1 VLPGQPAHETIASVS
16 RGDETV
22 LGPASNETPGDRARE
37 DEVRF
42 RDMAEWLPQLVWT
55 CDLQGI
61 CDYLSPQWAAFT
73 GVPVEKHI
81 GRGWIE
87 ALHPDDRQ
95 SVLDGWQAAFESES
109 GYQTEF
115 RLRRHDGTYRWFDTR
130 ATPLRAPD
138 GKVRKWLG
146 SSTDITN
153 RRLAEDALRESEARF
168 RVVADSAPVL
178 IWMSD
183 TDAKCN
189 FFNRTWLEF
198 TGRELSR
205 ELGDGWAEGVHPE
218 DREACIERYRRAFD
232 AREKFLIDYRLRRHD
247 GVYRWMDDHGVP
259 RYEPNGEFAG
269 YIGSCQDVTDVI
281 ERRRLELQLHQ
292 SQKMESI
299 GKLAGGVAHDFNNLL
314 TVIEGNVEIVKDMIA
329 PDSEAF
335 ELLSE
340 VQRANEQA
348 AALTRQLLA
357 FSRLQI
363 VEPKVFDLNTAVAS
377 TAKMLGRVLGEDVE
391 LVTRMASDLPLVRI
405 DPSQCAQVL
414 MNLAVNARDAMPS
427 GGRLVIETRAET
439 REAVTLPPG
448 ILPGRYA
455 AVVMTDTG
463 HGMTDRVQA
472 HLFEPF
478 FTTKE
483 VGRGTGLGLAVVHGI
498 VTEGRGFIEVES
510 RTGKGSQFRVYLPA
524 IDEMPGA
531 VTLAPQ
537 KNSTGGRERLLLVE
551 DDEAV
556 RRVGLRVLNGAG
568 YDVVQASTAE
578 EALAYLESHPEPF
591 DLLVTDVVMPGMSGP
606 KLAEVIRRTRPAMR
620 IIFISGYAGDEVAR
634 KGISTGDVPFVQKPY
649 LPSQLLARVRE
660 VLDAP
665 VL

>member
-1 VLPGQPAHETIASVS
+1 
-16 RGDETV
+16 
-22 LGPASNETPGDRARE
+22 
-37 DEVRF
+37 
-42 RDMAEWLPQLVWT
+42 MAEWLPQLVWT
-55 CDLQGI
+55 CDLQGA

-73 GVPVEKHI
+73 GVPLSEHI
-81 GRGWIE
+81 GLGWID

-95 SVLDGWQAAFESES
+95 PVLAGWQVAFESES
-109 GYQTEF
+109 GFQTEF

-130 ATPLRAPD
+130 ATLLRMPD
-138 GKVRKWLG
+138 GKVKKWLG
-146 SSTDITN
+146 SSTDITS

-198 TGRELSR
+198 TGRKVEQ
-205 ELGDGWAEGVHPE
+205 ELGDGWAEGVHPD
-218 DREACIERYRRAFD
+218 DREACGERFHRAFD
-232 AREKFLIDYRLRRHD
+232 AREKFLLDYRLRRHD

-259 RYEPNGEFAG
+259 LYGLNGEFAG

-314 TVIEGNVEIVKDMIA
+314 TVIEGNVEMVKDMLAI
-329 PDSEAF
+329 DSEGF

-363 VEPKVFDLNTAVAS
+363 VEPKVLDLNATVTS

-391 LVTRMASDLPLVRI
+391 LVTRMAPDLPLVRI

-427 GGRLVIETRAET
+427 GGRLVIETRSET
-439 REAVTLPPG
+439 RDAGTLPPG
-448 ILPGRYA
+448 IAPGRYA
-455 AVVMTDTG
+455 VVLMSDTG
-463 HGMTDRVQA
+463 HGMSEEVQA

-483 VGRGTGLGLAVVHGI
+483 VGKGTGLGLAVVHGI
-498 VTEGRGFIEVES
+498 VTDGRGFIEVDS
-510 RTGKGSQFRVYLPA
+510 RTRKGSQFRVYLPA
-524 IDEMPGA
+524 IDEAPRP
-531 VTLAPQ
+531 VSLAPPRDPA
-537 KNSTGGRERLLLVE
+537 GGRERLLLVE
-551 DDEAV
+551 DDAAV
-556 RRVGLRVLNGAG
+556 RRVGFRVLHGAG

-578 EALAYLESHPEPF
+578 EAIAYLESHPEPI

-606 KLAEVIRRTRPAMR
+606 KLAEVIRQSRPNMR

-649 LPSQLLARVRE
+649 LPSQLLARIRE
-660 VLDAP
+660 VLDSP
-665 VL
+665 LR